1 MMRNT
6 FWKTIGTTTLA
17 ALMTI
22 TIAHISVS
30 AQGDVIAQED
40 GDKQI
45 QQEDLSQQRRNVRA
59 LEGVWNYTNIRRNC
73 ATGDAIQVF
82 AVMHTYMRGG
92 TMSDWGAGNPPSLR
106 SNGQGIWHYE
116 SRRLYTTAF
125 QFFRFNADGTFAGK
139 QVVREEI
146 QLSRDGNSYNATA
159 TAQVFDSSGN
169 VIANNCSTGTATR
182 FE

>member
-1 MMRNT
+1 MKNKML
-6 FWKTIGTTTLA
+6 KTIGTA
-17 ALMTI
+17 ALAFLMMVMF
-22 TIAHISVS
+22 AQISAS
-30 AQGDVIAQED
+30 AQED
-40 GDKQI
+40 IVNDEKSVEQT
-45 QQEDLSQQRRNVRA
+45 QEEDLSLQSRNARA
-59 LEGVWNYTNIRRNC
+59 LEGVWNHTNTRRNC
-73 ATGDAIQVF
+73 ATGEAIQTF

-146 QLSRDGNSYNATA
+146 QLSQDGNSYNATA